1 MRKLMFAAVVG
12 GSLLV
17 ALVAGSFAFAK
28 DDHGGN
34 VKTRLTSYNETPL
47 TLSTTGKGT
56 FRAHINAGAKTIAY
70 TLTYSGLEGGN
81 TLFAHIHLGRT
92 ATSGGVAAFLCGGG
106 SEPGA
111 CPNVSGTVTCTITEA
126 EVIGPA
132 GQGIA
137 APTAFDELVRAI
149 RAGATYVNV
158 HTTTYP
164 GGEIRGQLK
173 GHGRGHD

>member
-17 ALVAGSFAFAK
+17 ALFAGSFAFAN

-34 VKTRLTSYNETPL
+34 AKASLTSYNETPL
-47 TLSTTGKGT
+47 TLSTTGKGN
-56 FRAHINAGAKTIAY
+56 FRAQIDRSAKTIAY
-70 TLTYSGLEGGN
+70 TLTYEGLEGGN

-92 ATSGGVAAFLCGGG
+92 ATTGGVAAFLCGGG
-106 SEPGA
+106 SKPAA
-111 CPNVSGTVTCTITEA
+111 CPNVHGTVTGTITEA
-126 EVIGPA
+126 DVIGPA
-132 GQGIA
+132 AQGIA
-137 APTAFDELVRAI
+137 PPTAFDELVRAI
-149 RAGATYVNV
+149 RAGAAYVNV
-158 HTTTYP
+158 HTTTYG

>member
-1 MRKLMFAAVVG
+1 MRKLIFAAVIG
-12 GSLLV
+12 GSLLI

-34 VKTRLTSYNETPL
+34 VKSRLVSYNETPL
-47 TLSTTGKGT
+47 TLSTTGRGE
-56 FRAHINAGAKTIAY
+56 FRAHIDMDAKTIAY

-81 TLFAHIHLGRT
+81 TLFAHIHLGRP
-92 ATSGGVAAFLCGGG
+92 ATTGGVAAFLCGGG
-106 SEPGA
+106 SKPNP
-111 CPNVSGTVTCTITEA
+111 CPNVGGTVTGTITEA
-126 EVIGPA
+126 DVIGPA
-132 GQGIA
+132 NQGIA

-158 HTTTYP
+158 HTTTYG
-164 GGEIRGQLK
+164 GGEIRGQLR